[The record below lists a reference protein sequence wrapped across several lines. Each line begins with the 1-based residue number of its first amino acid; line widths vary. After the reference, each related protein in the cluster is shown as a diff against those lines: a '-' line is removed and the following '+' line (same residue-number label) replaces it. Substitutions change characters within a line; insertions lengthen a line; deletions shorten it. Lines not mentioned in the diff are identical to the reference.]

1 MVFDF
6 AQLFSRQIGDGTAER
21 CLHVRK
27 RRLDLDAH
35 LPAAEADGLADG
47 ALVKEG
53 RERLFHAEGRT
64 AAVHVPR
71 QREQL
76 LLREHLN
83 GLLPRRLRRLF

>member
-27 RRLDLDAH
+27 RRLDLDAN

-47 ALVKEG
+47 TLVKEG

-71 QREQL
+71 RREQL
-76 LLREHLN
+76 L
-83 GLLPRRLRRLF
+83 